1 MFTKKH
7 IIFLLVFL
15 PLLTFFVGAGCNKTE
30 KQVVAP
36 VEEEKPVNKQP
47 KEPDPYA
54 IAIEACEEAGYGI
67 SLVYN
72 EKTKATDAFCV
83 FENSTACEV
92 TAFKANTCSKNN
104 GALPFNPV
112 AVTEEGDKIFRY
124 CDTTSAAVCGK
135 NGATYANTCI
145 AEVQNITILHE
156 GPCLSNESG
165 ATVIPEE
172 RLAYE
177 AKMAKKQASASKRTS
192 PTASKKY
199 TIPTD
204 TERDWF
210 SVLLDIAE
218 NEQEI
223 YPKTFV
229 EECKIG
235 GLFYYY
241 KTTGDTQPFS
251 VLYDNEGKVVC
262 FPNNDINEFC
272 PKGFTITNRVGCTKV
287 WP

>member
-7 IIFLLVFL
+7 LIFLLICL

-30 KQVVAP
+30 EKLATP
-36 VEEEKPVNKQP
+36 AEEEKPVNKQP
-47 KEPDPYA
+47 KEPDPYTLA
-54 IAIEACEEAGYGI
+54 IDACEEAGYGI
-67 SLVYN
+67 SLVRN
-72 EKTKATDAFCV
+72 EKTTETDAFCV

-92 TAFKANTCSKNN
+92 ISFKENSCTKTK
-104 GALPFNPV
+104 GAVPFNPV
-112 AVTEEGDKIFRY
+112 AETEEGDKIFRY
-124 CDTTSAAVCGK
+124 CDTTSAPVCGK

-145 AEVQNITILHE
+145 AEVQNVIVLHE
-156 GPCLSNESG
+156 GPCLSDETG

-177 AKMAKKQASASKRTS
+177 AKVAKKQASAKKRTS
-192 PTASKKY
+192 PTASKTY
-199 TIPTD
+199 SVPTD

-210 SVLLDIAE
+210 STLLDIAE
-218 NEQEI
+218 VEQEI

-229 EECKIG
+229 EECKMG
-235 GLFYYY
+235 SLFYYF
-241 KTTGDTQPFS
+241 KSTGDTQPFS